1 MIEGRQQN
9 ENTSQPENEL
19 RDSES
24 NAPIIGSISLPSVFN
39 AAVEPHLLLDLQGY
53 ILEINSAGIRYF
65 GQLVLG
71 EDPTSLYDFLNSESA
86 LLLKQILVDIQ
97 EVRSGVVEIQLKKES
112 VGYLTNEMAYQLVD
126 SSVGPVVYARFHD
139 QQGIRYLNRLQE
151 EKELFFRGAE
161 RLANLGAWEFYP
173 ADERIIWS
181 EEVYRI
187 FQIADTSRAPSFAE
201 YVAKVHPDDLAYF
214 NEVIGNTL
222 RNKEGYVIKHR
233 IVTSSGSVRWISGR
247 GDVLLDSEGNIEK
260 LYGTVQDIT
269 KDEEIREAM
278 RKSEQRVRFHL
289 DRSPLGYIEWNINFE
304 VVEWNEAAVEI
315 FGFTKEEALSG
326 KADIIPE
333 EEREYVNSVVTD
345 LLNDVGGTHS
355 VNTNLTK
362 SGRLITVEWFNTTLK
377 GESGEIIGIGSIVQD
392 ISQRIEGKRQLESYA
407 HDLEIARD
415 KAESAAK
422 AKSEFLANM
431 SHEIRTPMNGVIGM
445 SSLLL
450 DTQLNDEQ
458 RDYVETIVHS
468 GESLLSIINDILNLS
483 KIEAG
488 KIELE
493 SFPFSIQETIEN
505 TFDILAAKAAEKEL
519 EMVYFITPD
528 IPHRVMGDPT
538 RIQQVLLNLLGNA
551 IKFTEDGHIAVALES
566 EQLDPDH
573 LMLTIHVSDTGI
585 GIAPEKMDRLFEA
598 FSQVDASTNRKY
610 GGTGLGLSISAQLA
624 QLMGGKI
631 SVESTEGVG
640 SMFSFSFRVKT
651 NQNKAAVHYDLSG
664 LDVLLAES
672 NPILQRM
679 IGSYLEKLNCNWTIV
694 ADKQS
699 LLNTLQTEEK
709 CFDAI
714 LLESTLDGESAYHI
728 AEEIRA
734 CGRAF
739 PSIVL
744 LTSIRDRKDYNGFFG
759 RLSKPVH
766 IKNLYRT
773 LKKVGVLQK

>member
-1 MIEGRQQN
+1 MIEGRPKN
-9 ENTSQPENEL
+9 ENTSQPKNEL
-19 RDSES
+19 RDIE
-24 NAPIIGSISLPSVFN
+24 NDAPILGSISLPSVFDG
-39 AAVEPHLLLDLQGY
+39 AVEPHLLMDLQGH
-53 ILEINSAGIRYF
+53 ILEINEAGVQYF
-65 GQLVLG
+65 GQHLFG
-71 EDPTSLYDFLNSESA
+71 KAPASLYDFLDGECA
-86 LLLKQILVDIQ
+86 QLLTSMLTDIQ
-97 EVRSGVVEIQLKKES
+97 EMPSGVVEIQLKKES

-139 QQGIRYLNRLQE
+139 QQVVRYLNRLLE
-151 EKELFFRGAE
+151 EKEIFFRCAE

-173 ADERIIWS
+173 EEGRIIWS
-181 EEVYRI
+181 EEVYHI
-187 FQIADTSRAPSFAE
+187 FQISDTSRPPSFEE
-201 YVAKVHPDDLAYF
+201 YMAKVHHDDIENLKA
-214 NEVIGNTL
+214 VIEKAIQN
-222 RNKEGYVIKHR
+222 REGYVIKHR
-233 IVTSSGSVRWISGR
+233 IVTPGGSIRWLSGR
-247 GDVLLDSEGNIEK
+247 GDVLLDDEGNLEK
-260 LYGTVQDIT
+260 IYGTVQDIT
-269 KDEEIREAM
+269 EEEEIREVM
-278 RKSEQRVRFHL
+278 RKSEQRIRFHL
-289 DRSPLGYIEWNINFE
+289 DRSPLGYIEWNSNFE

-333 EEREYVNSVVTD
+333 DEMGYVNSVVTD

-355 VNTNLTK
+355 VNTNLTNT
-362 SGRLITVEWFNTTLK
+362 GQRITVEWFNTTLK
-377 GESGEIIGIGSIVQD
+377 GENGEIIGIGSIVQD
-392 ISQRIEGKRQLESYA
+392 ISQRIEGKQQLESYA

-450 DTQLNDEQ
+450 DTQLDDEQ

-493 SFPFSIQETIEN
+493 SFPLSIQEIIEN
-505 TFDILAAKAAEKEL
+505 TFDLLAAKAAEKEL
-519 EMVYFITPD
+519 EMVYFIAPD
-528 IPHRVMGDPT
+528 IPHRVIGDPT
-538 RIQQVLLNLLGNA
+538 RIQQVVLNLLGNA
-551 IKFTEDGHIAVALES
+551 IKFTENGHIAVALES
-566 EQLDPDH
+566 EQVDPDH

-585 GIAPEKMDRLFEA
+585 GIPAEKMDRLFEA

-610 GGTGLGLSISAQLA
+610 GGTGLGLSISVQLA

-640 SMFSFSFRVKT
+640 SMFSFSFRVET
-651 NQNKAAVHYDLSG
+651 NQKKAAVRYDLSE
-664 LDVLLAES
+664 LDVLLVES
-672 NPILQRM
+672 NPILQKM
-679 IGSYLEKLNCNWTIV
+679 IGSYLEKLNCNWTV
-694 ADKQS
+694 VPNKKS
-699 LLNTLQTEEK
+699 MLNTLQTEAK

-714 LLESTLDGESAYHI
+714 LLESTLEGESAFTVS
-728 AEEIRA
+728 EEIKA
-734 CGRAF
+734 CGRSA

-744 LTSIRDRKDYNGFFG
+744 LTSITDRKEYKGFFG
-759 RLSKPVH
+759 RLTKPIH